1 MIEKELMILLADDDK
16 DDCLLFKDAL
26 DELPVHTQLTT
37 VYNGEQLM
45 QLLNTGDQTPNLLF
59 LDLNM
64 PRKNGFDCLAEIRR
78 NEKLDH
84 LFVITISTSFEQ
96 EMVTLLYKNG
106 AQHYIRKP
114 NDFSQLKNLIQTAIM
129 LSEKNSP
136 APMLKENFVL
146 SVEA

>member
-1 MIEKELMILLADDDK
+1 MILLADDDK

-37 VYNGEQLM
+37 VFNGEQLM
-45 QLLNTGDQTPNLLF
+45 QLLNKDDQIHNLLF

-114 NDFSQLKNLIQTAIM
+114 NDFSQLKHLIQTAIT

-146 SVEA
+146 SGEA

>member
-37 VYNGEQLM
+37 VFNGEQLM
-45 QLLNTGDQTPNLLF
+45 QLLNKDDQIHNLLF

-114 NDFSQLKNLIQTAIM
+114 NDFSQLKHLIQTAIT

-146 SVEA
+146 SGEA